1 MRMPTLLLLIVL
13 FLSGCGFF
21 GPKTTYP
28 PLDPKARDI
37 VIEYEN
43 KKTGEITTSIVKPKT
58 FVVDDSKPA
67 SFEDYKKWRREND
80 PGGQT
85 YADFKEWE
93 AALGEWKLQQEQ
105 VQAIK

>member
-1 MRMPTLLLLIVL
+1 MRIPLLLLLIASNLAGCSL
-13 FLSGCGFF
+13 FE
-21 GPKTTYP
+21 PKTTYT

-43 KKTGEITTSIVKPKT
+43 KKTGEISTSIVKPTT

-67 SFEDYKKWRREND
+67 SFDDYKKWRREND

-93 AALGEWKLQQEQ
+93 AALGEWKLQQQ
-105 VQAIK
+105 QAIK